1 MDELEC
7 DLQFF
12 YVKQQVLVETEMKE
26 NIFTKSIKLLEAS
39 QEKGVI
45 PIFEL
50 NIDGKDPK
58 SFLQKNF
65 SKAFESIFS

>member
-1 MDELEC
+1 
-7 DLQFF
+7 
-12 YVKQQVLVETEMKE
+12 MKE